1 MNNNERLV
9 DDNTTV
15 SIPDNEKKSP
25 VEHPKAEKQKKSSI
39 TIRELTIIGLLA
51 GITIALGLSGY
62 GIIPLGPLNVTTLHV
77 PTLIGAIVEGP
88 KVGGFVGFIFGCYS
102 LWQNITAPNI
112 LSPLFINPIISVLPR
127 VLFPILAYLVY
138 LVLWKAP
145 QGPRIIVTAFM
156 GTIFHTIMVMG
167 LIFLLYADMF
177 ALKMN
182 LSPDQVLG
190 SILFLSATHGIPE
203 AVFAAVIV
211 TPVAMALRKV
221 LRKDKPKKTNGEDV
235 TVTEANVR
243 EPELAGT
250 TTVETKETSVGE
262 ENLTK

>member
-9 DDNTTV
+9 DDNSTV
-15 SIPDNEKKSP
+15 SIPGNETTSPVERKKVKKEKKSG
-25 VEHPKAEKQKKSSI
+25 I

-51 GITIALGLSGY
+51 GITIALGVSGY

-88 KVGGFVGFIFGCYS
+88 KVGAFVGFIFGCYS

-127 VLFPILAYLVY
+127 ILFPVLAYLVY
-138 LVLWKAP
+138 LLLWKAP
-145 QGPRIIVTAFM
+145 QGPRILVSAFM
-156 GTIFHTIMVMG
+156 GTVFHTIMVMG

-177 ALKMN
+177 AIKMN

-190 SILFLSATHGIPE
+190 SIVFL

-211 TPVAMALRKV
+211 TPVALALRKV
-221 LRKDKPKKTNGEDV
+221 LRKDTPKKEKTDAV
-235 TVTEANVR
+235 TSA
-243 EPELAGT
+243 A
-250 TTVETKETSVGE
+250 TTVGADANKSTEVNKIKSVE
-262 ENLTK
+262 ENITK

>member
-1 MNNNERLV
+1 MNENVKDGNQQ
-9 DDNTTV
+9 V
-15 SIPDNEKKSP
+15 SIHEQQTDTMERKQSKEP
-25 VEHPKAEKQKKSSI
+25 VKKSSL
-39 TIRELTIIGLLA
+39 TLRELTIVGLLA
-51 GITIALGLSGY
+51 AITIILGLSGY
-62 GIIPLGPLNVTTLHV
+62 GIMALGPLNVTTLHV
-77 PTLIGAIVEGP
+77 PTLIGALVEGP

-138 LVLWKAP
+138 LVLWKVP

-221 LRKDKPKKTNGEDV
+221 LRKDKPKKTKGEDV
-235 TVTEANVR
+235 TVTEAK

-250 TTVETKETSVGE
+250 TAVETKEANAGE

>member
-1 MNNNERLV
+1 MNNNERPV
-9 DDNTTV
+9 DDNSTV
-15 SIPDNEKKSP
+15 SIPSNETTSPVERKKVKKEKKSG
-25 VEHPKAEKQKKSSI
+25 I

-51 GITIALGLSGY
+51 GITIALAVSGY

-88 KVGGFVGFIFGCYS
+88 KVGAFVGFIFGCYS

-127 VLFPILAYLVY
+127 ILFPVLAYLVY
-138 LVLWKAP
+138 LLLWKAP
-145 QGPRIIVTAFM
+145 QGPRILVSAFM
-156 GTIFHTIMVMG
+156 GTVFHTIMVMG

-177 ALKMN
+177 AIKMN

-190 SILFLSATHGIPE
+190 SIVFLSVTHGIPE

-211 TPVAMALRKV
+211 TPVALALRKV
-221 LRKDKPKKTNGEDV
+221 LRKDTPKKEKTDAV
-235 TVTEANVR
+235 TSTA
-243 EPELAGT
+243 
-250 TTVETKETSVGE
+250 TTVGADANKTTEVNKIKSVDENITK
-262 ENLTK
+262 

>member
-1 MNNNERLV
+1 ME
-9 DDNTTV
+9 
-15 SIPDNEKKSP
+15 I
-25 VEHPKAEKQKKSSI
+25 PKAEKQKKSSI

-138 LVLWKAP
+138 LVLWKVP

-177 ALKMN
+177 AIKMN

-190 SILFLSATHGIPE
+190 SIVFLSVTHGIPE

-211 TPVAMALRKV
+211 TPVAWHYVRYCVRILLRKE
-221 LRKDKPKKTNGEDV
+221 KTDAV
-235 TVTEANVR
+235 TSTA
-243 EPELAGT
+243 
-250 TTVETKETSVGE
+250 TTVGADANK
-262 ENLTK
+262 N

>member
-9 DDNTTV
+9 DDNSTV
-15 SIPDNEKKSP
+15 SIQDNEKESP
-25 VEHPKAEKQKKSSI
+25 MEIPKAEKQKKRSI

-138 LVLWKAP
+138 LVLWKVP

-221 LRKDKPKKTNGEDV
+221 LRKDKPKKTKGEDV
-235 TVTEANVR
+235 TVTEAK
-243 EPELAGT
+243 EPELAET
-250 TTVETKETSVGE
+250 TAVETKEANAGE